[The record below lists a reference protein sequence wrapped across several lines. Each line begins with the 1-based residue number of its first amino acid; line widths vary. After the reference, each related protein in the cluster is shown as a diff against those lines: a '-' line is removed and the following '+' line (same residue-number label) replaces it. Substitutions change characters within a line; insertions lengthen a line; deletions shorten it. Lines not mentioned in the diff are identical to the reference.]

1 MNLFEIDAEIK
12 ACVKLQ
18 DSEDYVNVETGEI
31 IGTEELDRLEM
42 SRDRK
47 IRNIACW
54 IIDLEAQADALKAQR
69 NKFAERAQAALN
81 KRNQLAAYLQNFLQ
95 GEKWEN
101 DEVKIT
107 YRKSE
112 AVYLAPN
119 LDVTTLPE
127 ACYNI
132 KYNANKTIIKE
143 LLKAKQD
150 LPGCQIVS
158 KNNMIVR

>member
-18 DSEDYVNVETGEI
+18 DSEDFVNVETGEI

-42 SRDRK
+42 ARDRK

-54 IIDLEAQADALKAQR
+54 IIDLKAQADALKAQR
-69 NKFAERAQAALN
+69 DKFAVRAQATLN
-81 KRNQLAAYLQNFLQ
+81 KADQLTAYLQNFLQ

-112 AVYLAPN
+112 AVYLSPN

-127 ACYNI
+127 TCYNV
-132 KYNANKTIIKE
+132 KYLPNKTAIKAA
-143 LLKAKQD
+143 LKADQD
-150 LPGCQIVS
+150 LPGCQIIT